1 MEIPVVWSDDPT
13 QSDISQTTLD
23 TFINLEGIHG
33 PKGMNPNDFGDSDL
47 SY

>member
-13 QSDISQTTLD
+13 QSDISQTILD
-23 TFINLEGIHG
+23 TFINLVGIHG
-33 PKGMNPNDFGDSDL
+33 PKGMNPNDFGDSYL